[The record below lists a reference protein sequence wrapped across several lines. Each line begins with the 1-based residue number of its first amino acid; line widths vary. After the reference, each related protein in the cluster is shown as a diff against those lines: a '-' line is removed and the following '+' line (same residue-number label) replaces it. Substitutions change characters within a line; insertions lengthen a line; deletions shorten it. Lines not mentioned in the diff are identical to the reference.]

1 MSLTDSLFDM
11 VYYINLDKDEEKN
24 SKILRYFTNFN
35 IQKFKRISGVVVDND
50 LEQIPYSVY
59 RNFNKKDEQ
68 YIRHSLGCRLAHLL
82 CIEDA
87 KKNQYKNILIFED
100 DVIFSRNL
108 NDLLLG
114 NMNHITEYDML
125 YFGGLEEQLFRNQ
138 IVTTHAYGLSEG
150 IYDDILSMCIPSGME
165 IDNFYAKIIQH
176 MSVNNRKGGKYIIKK
191 IEPFNSI
198 YQYRPIGPQE
208 LIS

>member
-87 KKNQYKNILIFED
+87 KQNQYKNILIFED